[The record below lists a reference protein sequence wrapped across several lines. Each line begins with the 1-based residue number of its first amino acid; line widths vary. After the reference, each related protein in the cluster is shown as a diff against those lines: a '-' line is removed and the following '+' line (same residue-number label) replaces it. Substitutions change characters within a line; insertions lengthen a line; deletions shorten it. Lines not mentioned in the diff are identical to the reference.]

1 MLIPVK
7 IEFYYGHKFNQ
18 KGIQQNNIKHLGSE
32 RVLILVVRKTFH
44 LFTTK
49 YFNHNECSGFLF
61 SFICIYIMINV

>member
-18 KGIQQNNIKHLGSE
+18 KGIQQNNMKHLISE
-32 RVLILVVRKTFH
+32 RVLILVVRKTFY

-49 YFNHNECSGFLF
+49 YFNECSGFLF
-61 SFICIYIMINV
+61 SIICIYIMINV